1 MNSKLSVLKKPKAH
15 KKISI
20 PICTWRNV
28 VMHLVNNVQPNK
40 HFQNPNLMLQLKD
53 QGNFAVAILG
63 QDRSRGLELPTEK
76 ETRRSGRGT
85 INHFIEKMVLLSVF
99 RLIIVS
105 VPPFQI
111 SLVRI
116 LFPMQSNVII
126 YK

>member
-1 MNSKLSVLKKPKAH
+1 
-15 KKISI
+15 
-20 PICTWRNV
+20 
-28 VMHLVNNVQPNK
+28 MHLVNNVQPNK

-126 YK
+126 FK